1 MDWTSPAPAKV
12 NLCLTIT
19 GRRPDGYHNLVSL
32 AAFTQF
38 GDHLTISDDAADGL
52 TFTGPFAA
60 DLDSTKTDNLLL
72 KTKAAV
78 LSAGFSLPEH
88 HIYLDKQ
95 IPVSSGLGGGSS
107 DVAAYLRCIA
117 DMMTLNQTD
126 RERLFALGGQIGAD
140 VPVCLCPGYQ
150 LMTGTGTDVEQI
162 DVEDGPVFCVLSNP
176 GVAVST
182 QAVFSAL
189 NSQSGGSEVASQPL
203 SSPVRL
209 ADMVTRGNDLYAPAS
224 EACPEISTLLAE
236 MGELS
241 APDPFIG
248 LAMSGSGA
256 SCFALTY
263 AEQAAD
269 RLTEQLKSAGY
280 WAVSTQLISS

>member
-12 NLCLTIT
+12 NLFLTIT

-38 GDHLTISDDAADGL
+38 GDHLKISDDEADGL
-52 TFTGPFAA
+52 TFTGPFVA

-72 KTKAAV
+72 KTKVAV
-78 LSAGFSLPEH
+78 LAAGFSLPEH

-95 IPVSSGLGGGSS
+95 IPISSGLGGGSS
-107 DVAAYLRCIA
+107 NVAAYLRCIA
-117 DMMTLNQTD
+117 DMMTLNQTE
-126 RERLFALGGQIGAD
+126 RERLFAIGRQIGAD

-150 LMTGTGTDVEQI
+150 LMTGTGTDVEQVN
-162 DVEDGPVFCVLSNP
+162 VEDGPVFCVLSNP

-189 NSQSGGSEVASQPL
+189 KSQAGSSEAASHL
-203 SSPVRL
+203 LTSPVKL
-209 ADMVTRGNDLYAPAS
+209 VDMVTRGNDLYTPAS
-224 EACPEISTLLAE
+224 EACPEIRTLLAE

-248 LAMSGSGA
+248 MAMSGSGA

-263 AEQAAD
+263 DEQAAE
-269 RLTEQLKSAGY
+269 RLSEQLKSAGF

>member
-19 GRRPDGYHNLVSL
+19 GRRPDGYHNLFSL

-117 DMMTLNQTD
+117 DMMMLNQTTAKAVRAGWTD
-126 RERLFALGGQIGAD
+126 WCR
-140 VPVCLCPGYQ
+140 C
-150 LMTGTGTDVEQI
+150 TGLS
-162 DVEDGPVFCVLSNP
+162 GPAIN
-176 GVAVST
+176 
-182 QAVFSAL
+182 
-189 NSQSGGSEVASQPL
+189 
-203 SSPVRL
+203 
-209 ADMVTRGNDLYAPAS
+209 
-224 EACPEISTLLAE
+224 
-236 MGELS
+236 
-241 APDPFIG
+241 
-248 LAMSGSGA
+248 
-256 SCFALTY
+256 
-263 AEQAAD
+263 
-269 RLTEQLKSAGY
+269 
-280 WAVSTQLISS
+280 